1 MENIKLQYVQGSPI
15 FININKD
22 KVQYPYLTK
31 DIDTDVCII
40 GGGITGAITSYYF
53 SRENINCVLLEKRR
67 IAHLST
73 SITTSLLQYELDDNL
88 SDLKEYTNLEDVIRS
103 YNLGL
108 IALDEIDKFIKEYGN
123 NCNYKKR
130 DTLLYTAKKDEINA
144 MKIEYD
150 YRKNNNFDVEY
161 INEENNKFSFDL
173 KAGILSKNGGAE
185 IDPYK
190 FTHEMLKVSQNNG
203 LRVYENTEV
212 IDLKYHKEYI
222 EVITEFG
229 NIVKAKKVIVATG
242 YNTKL
247 FTDRNFATKTTTFNI
262 ATKPIKNFNGWY
274 EKVLIRDNCDPYNY
288 LRTTFDNRIIIG
300 GEDVDFIPDIFDEN
314 LANKKYDILENRLKS
329 MFSNIKD
336 IEIDYKYCGT
346 FASTLDNLGFIGEDT
361 KHNNLWYNLGYGANG
376 ILFAI
381 LGGMML
387 SKLYHGEIDKDMKL
401 FKVDRFD
408 N

>member
-274 EKVLIRDNCDPYNY
+274 EKVLIIDNCDPYNY

-387 SKLYHGEIDKDMKL
+387 SKLYHGERDKDMKL

>member
-387 SKLYHGEIDKDMKL
+387 SKLYHGERDKDMKL